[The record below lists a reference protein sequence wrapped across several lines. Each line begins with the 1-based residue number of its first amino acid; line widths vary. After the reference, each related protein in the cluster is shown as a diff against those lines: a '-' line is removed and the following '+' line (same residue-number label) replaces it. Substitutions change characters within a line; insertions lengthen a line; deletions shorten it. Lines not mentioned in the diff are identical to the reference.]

1 MIKIDLLTMHSG
13 AVIDMF
19 NEEYK
24 KVLANIGDDNVKPNA
39 AREIDIKVLIKP
51 DKTRRTAQTEVN
63 VTSKLAPVKSSEKV
77 CFFDEDDEGNVVA
90 FEDNVKQLELDG
102 MEDAGKGTIYK
113 MSAAAAAAGSK

>member
-1 MIKIDLLTMHSG
+1 MIKIDLITMHGG

-24 KVLANIGDDNVKPNA
+24 KVLANIGDNNVKPNA
-39 AREIDIKVLIKP
+39 TREINIKMLIKP

-63 VTSKLAPVKSSEKV
+63 VTSKLAPVNSSENV
-77 CFFDEDDEGNVVA
+77 CFFDEDDEGHVVA

-102 MEDAGKGTIYK
+102 MENNNGTIFK
-113 MSAAAAAAGSK
+113 MAAAAAGSK